1 MKKTICFISALVLAM
16 SAVTA
21 CGDSN
26 SGSSKRRKN
35 KNKDGMVYE
44 GDGGYIV
51 AETKPADTRQK
62 VKPTDAN
69 GQPIAG
75 EGQYGG
81 NGSANGG
88 SYSGD
93 GSGGDGNGSAGGTGT
108 TADGKP
114 ITTTTTTAV
123 AATAPAGEVYY
134 LDGIVYKSEKNTVI
148 VKDPDLGFVSAT
160 FASNAG
166 ADKIKVGDNVLITHS
181 GDIKQ
186 GELSEAEE
194 AYTIEVVS
202 KAMQD
207 YKFQTFTC
215 QNLDYN
221 LKFSLL
227 MPADWTSKNIE
238 YPTEGDFTDW
248 GIRIIPKGEASG
260 LDISWHS
267 AFAVSEPYDIT
278 PIKVN
283 GMDANR
289 YSKKGNWHFYVY
301 DSYSFIA
308 SNGFYGTASYDTYK
322 SDMEFILDTLMFD
335 EVKFLKQ

>member
-1 MKKTICFISALVLAM
+1 MKKIICFISALVLAM

-26 SGSSKRRKN
+26 SGNSKRRKN
-35 KNKDGMVYE
+35 KNKDGMVYD

-51 AETKPADTRQK
+51 AETKAAETRPK

-69 GQPIAG
+69 GQPIADD
-75 EGQYGG
+75 GQYGG
-81 NGSANGG
+81 NGSANGD

-93 GSGGDGNGSAGGTGT
+93 GNNSAGGTGT

-114 ITTTTTTAV
+114 ITTSTTTVAV
-123 AATAPAGEVYY
+123 SATAPAEDVYY
-134 LDGIVYKSEKNTVI
+134 LEGIVYKSEKNTVI
-148 VKDPDLGFVSAT
+148 VKDPDLGFVSAA
-160 FASNAG
+160 FGSNAG

-186 GELSEAEE
+186 GDLSEAEK
-194 AYTIEVVS
+194 AYTIEVVE

-207 YKFQTFTC
+207 YKFQTFIC
-215 QNLDYN
+215 QNLDYS

-227 MPADWTSKNIE
+227 TPADWTSKNIE
-238 YPTEGDFTDW
+238 YPTEGEFTDW
-248 GIRIIPKGEASG
+248 GIRLIPKGETSG

-308 SNGFYGTASYDTYK
+308 SNGFYGTASYDTHK
-322 SDMEFILDTLMFD
+322 KDMEFMLETLMFD
-335 EVKFLKQ
+335 EVKFLK